1 MTITTLQFN
10 IGIICRGLETFC
22 NSPRVDEFSFSFTG
36 KIVFLFIS
44 LYVYFP
50 RVS

>member
-10 IGIICRGLETFC
+10 IDIICRGLETFC
-22 NSPRVDEFSFSFTG
+22 DSPRVDEFSFGVTG
-36 KIVFLFIS
+36 FIS
-44 LYVYFP
+44 IHVVYFP

>member
-10 IGIICRGLETFC
+10 IDIICRGLETFC
-22 NSPRVDEFSFSFTG
+22 NSPRVDEFSFGVTG
-36 KIVFLFIS
+36 FIS
-44 LYVYFP
+44 LYIYFP